1 MPPPA
6 IRRVV
11 TGHNDRGLAVVA
23 LDEVVQGQIVTQ
35 IWGTDTLPSNNVDD
49 WAYGISQ
56 PGPTIPGGSALRFVD
71 INPGFRSAMHRTS
84 TIDYVFILEGE
95 LDVELDGGEV
105 VHLKGGD
112 IVIHFQGADVVH
124 MGDLAFRERHPFE
137 GRSLAVLGWTH
148 RRGALHLVLV
158 LPDGT
163 RSLIPASWTDLHD
176 DAQPSTRPDQAAD
189 APLASV
195 AHLLCM
201 RTVVDALLRRLPASA
216 SDASKPE
223 ESDRAIADE
232 LPRDATGGERRAGVA
247 DAGASAEGRGRRDA
261 RAADRKGLRAGA
273 RRRRRQGGAR

>member
-49 WAYGISQ
+49 WAYGINQ

-95 LDVELDGGEV
+95 LDMELDGGEV

-112 IVIHFQGADVVH
+112 IVIQ
-124 MGDLAFRERHPFE
+124 
-137 GRSLAVLGWTH
+137 
-148 RRGALHLVLV
+148 RGTNHAWVNNSDRV
-158 LPDGT
+158 C
-163 RSLIPASWTDLHD
+163 R
-176 DAQPSTRPDQAAD
+176 
-189 APLASV
+189 LASV
-195 AHLLCM
+195 LIRAKP
-201 RTVVDALLRRLPASA
+201 VVA
-216 SDASKPE
+216 
-223 ESDRAIADE
+223 
-232 LPRDATGGERRAGVA
+232 GGKVLEPTMT
-247 DAGASAEGRGRRDA
+247 
-261 RAADRKGLRAGA
+261 
-273 RRRRRQGGAR
+273 